1 MLIYI
6 HLLSDLAQFA
16 QVGVCFVSAAT
27 GTGRLGFCL
36 STCRRVVIFV
46 CVGVC
51 VCVYVCAFAYV
62 FWLVFAVFV
71 LDLDLGALCKQGML
85 TEHNFYCSNFF
96 K

>member
-16 QVGVCFVSAAT
+16 QVSVCFVSAAT
-27 GTGRLGFCL
+27 CTGRLGFCL
-36 STCRRVVIFV
+36 YTCKRVVIFV
-46 CVGVC
+46 RVGVCVC

-71 LDLDLGALCKQGML
+71 LG
-85 TEHNFYCSNFF
+85 S
-96 K
+96 